1 MPNNVSKSL
10 SKSQQTEPKKNVL
23 SAVVGYQEAV
33 KIKASLAATGS
44 DFSDQ
49 KWATANTIAKLHP
62 KRLTLEVAEII
73 EETDSTKTFRLVS
86 TGRPLP
92 PFQAGQ
98 YINLFVEIEGIHTAR
113 PYAISSSPSQR
124 DYYDLTVKR
133 VQDGFV
139 TPFLLDHIQAGQQF
153 LSTGPMGTF
162 YHNPLFHGKDLVFL
176 AGGSGIAPAISMLKN
191 VLDRGLDYQFHFIYA
206 SSYIDDVI
214 LIDELRSLAQQHGT
228 FKLTEVISRP
238 PAGFSGLT
246 GHLEGALIQSL
257 VGDVRSKMFYV
268 CGPTPFNEY
277 CQAQLS
283 NLSVEPRFVRIEANG
298 PPKHPDHLTNWPD
311 AVSIEDEVTI
321 TVKGKGSFK
330 AKVGEPLLNS
340 LERNGYSAENAC
352 RSGECSLCRVKLVS
366 GDVFNPPEAR
376 LRVSDKQFGWI
387 HSCVAF
393 PTQDIEIIL

>member
-1 MPNNVSKSL
+1 MPNSFSKP
-10 SKSQQTEPKKNVL
+10 SQKAPKKNAL
-23 SAVVGYQEAV
+23 SAVIGYQEAV
-33 KIKASLAATGS
+33 KVKAALAETGS

-73 EETDSTKTFRLVS
+73 EETASTKTFRLVS
-86 TGRPLP
+86 TGDVLP

-98 YINLFVEIEGIHTAR
+98 YINLFVNIDGVETAR
-113 PYAISSSPSQR
+113 PYAISSSPSER
-124 DYYDLTVKR
+124 GYYDLTVKR
-133 VQDGFV
+133 VHGGFV
-139 TPFLLDHIQAGQQF
+139 TPFLLDHISTGQQF

-162 YHNPLFHGKDLVFL
+162 YHNPIFHGKDLVFL

-191 VLDRGLDYQFHFIYA
+191 VLDSELDYQFHFIYA
-206 SSYIDDVI
+206 SSYVDDVI
-214 LIDELRSLAQQHGT
+214 LIDELRSLNQQHAN

-238 PAGFSGLT
+238 PEGFSGLT
-246 GHLEGALIQSL
+246 GHLDGALIQSHI
-257 VGDVRSKMFYV
+257 GDVSNKTFYV
-268 CGPTPFNEY
+268 CGPTPFNEH
-277 CQAQLS
+277 CQTQLS
-283 NLSVEPRFVRIEANG
+283 NLKVEPRFVRVEANG
-298 PPKHPDHLTNWPD
+298 PPQHPDQLDNWPD
-311 AVSIEDEVTI
+311 AVSMEDEVTV

-352 RSGECSLCRVKLVS
+352 RSGECSLCRIKLVS
-366 GDVFNPPEAR
+366 GEVFNPPEAR

-393 PTQDIEIIL
+393 PTQDIEVIL

>member
-1 MPNNVSKSL
+1 MPNSFSNSPHKDAQKS
-10 SKSQQTEPKKNVL
+10 VL
-23 SAVVGYQEAV
+23 SAVSGYDEALKV
-33 KIKASLAATGS
+33 KASLAETGS

-62 KRLTLEVAEII
+62 KRLTLEVTEIV
-73 EETDSTKTFRLVS
+73 EETASTKTFRLVS
-86 TGRPLP
+86 TGGALP

-98 YINLFVEIEGIHTAR
+98 YINLFVEIDGVQTAR

-124 DYYDLTVKR
+124 GYYDLTVKR
-133 VQDGFV
+133 VEGGFV
-139 TPFLLDHIQAGQQF
+139 TPFLLDQVHTGQQF

-162 YHNPLFHGKDLVFL
+162 YHNPIFHGKDLVFL
-176 AGGSGIAPAISMLKN
+176 AGGSGIAPAISMLKS
-191 VLDRGLDYQFHFIYA
+191 VLDNELGYHFHFIYA

-214 LIDELRSLAQQHGT
+214 LIEELRLLAKHHDN

-246 GHLEGALIQSL
+246 GHLEGDLIQSL
-257 VGDVRSKMFYV
+257 VGDVSHKMFYV
-268 CGPTPFNEY
+268 CGPTPFNEH

-283 NLSVEPRFVRIEANG
+283 KLSVEPRFVRIEANG
-298 PPKHPDHLTNWPD
+298 PPKHPDQLHNWPD
-311 AVSIEDEVTI
+311 DVSMEDEVTI
-321 TVKGKGSFK
+321 TIKGKGSFK

-366 GDVFNPPEAR
+366 GEVFNPPEAH

>member
-1 MPNNVSKSL
+1 MPNAFSNSEKIEAKRNIL
-10 SKSQQTEPKKNVL
+10 SV
-23 SAVVGYQEAV
+23 VVGYQEAV
-33 KIKASLAATGS
+33 EIKASLAETGS

-62 KRLTLEVAEII
+62 KRLTLEVADII
-73 EETDSTKTFRLVS
+73 KETASTKTFRLVS
-86 TGRPLP
+86 TGGALP

-98 YINLFVEIEGIHTAR
+98 YINLFVEIDGVHTAR

-124 DYYDLTVKR
+124 KHYDLTVKR
-133 VQDGFV
+133 VQNGFV
-139 TPFLLDHIQAGQQF
+139 TPFLLDHIKTGQQF

-162 YHNPLFHGKDLVFL
+162 YHNPIFHGKDLVFL

-191 VLDRGLDYQFHFIYA
+191 VLDSELNYKFHFIYA

-214 LIDELRSLAQQHGT
+214 LIDELRTLAQQHDN

-246 GHLEGALIQSL
+246 GHIESDLIQSL
-257 VGDVRSKMFYV
+257 VGETSNKIFYV
-268 CGPTPFNEY
+268 CGPTPFNEH
-277 CQAQLS
+277 CQTQLS
-283 NLSVEPRFVRIEANG
+283 NLAVEPRFVRIEANG
-298 PPKHPDHLTNWPD
+298 PPKHPDQLNSWPES
-311 AVSIEDEVTI
+311 VGMEDEVTI

-366 GDVFNPPEAR
+366 GDVFNPPEAH

>member
-1 MPNNVSKSL
+1 MPNSVSKPEQN
-10 SKSQQTEPKKNVL
+10 KPKKNVL

-33 KIKASLAATGS
+33 KIKADLAKTGS

-62 KRLTLEVAEII
+62 KRLTLEVSEII
-73 EETDSTKTFRLVS
+73 EETKSTKTFRLVS
-86 TGRPLP
+86 TGGSLP

-98 YINLFVEIEGIHTAR
+98 YINLFVEIDGVQTAR

-124 DYYDLTVKR
+124 SYYDLTVKR

-139 TPFLLDHIQAGQQF
+139 TPFLLDQIKTGQQF

-162 YHNPLFHGKDLVFL
+162 YHNPIFHGKDLVFL

-191 VLDRGLDYQFHFIYA
+191 VLDSKLDYQFHFIYA

-214 LIDELRSLAQQHGT
+214 LIDELRSLSQQHDN

-238 PAGFSGLT
+238 PEGYSGLT
-246 GHLEGALIQSL
+246 GHLEGDLIQSL
-257 VGDVRSKMFYV
+257 VGDVSSKMFYV
-268 CGPTPFNEY
+268 CGPTPFNEH
-277 CQAQLS
+277 CQTQLG
-283 NLSVEPRFVRIEANG
+283 NLGVESRFVRIEANG
-298 PPKHPDHLTNWPD
+298 PPKHPNQLNDWPET
-311 AVSIEDEVTI
+311 VSIEDEVTI

-330 AKVGEPLLNS
+330 AKAGEPLLNS

-366 GDVFNPPEAR
+366 GDVFNPPEAH

-393 PTQDIEIIL
+393 PTEDIEIIL